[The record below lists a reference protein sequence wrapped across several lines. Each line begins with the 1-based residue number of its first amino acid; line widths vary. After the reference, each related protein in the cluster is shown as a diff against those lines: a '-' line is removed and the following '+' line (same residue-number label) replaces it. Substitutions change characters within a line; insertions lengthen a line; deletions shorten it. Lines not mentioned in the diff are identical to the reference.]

1 MGTEMNKKDKFS
13 IYAGAIA
20 ATLILTPETTRAEI
34 EQEKCFGIVKAGK
47 NDCAAADGSHS
58 CASYS
63 KLDASPYEWMLL
75 PKGTCKNIVGAL
87 SEAPEKKQEDE
98 DN

>member
-1 MGTEMNKKDKFS
+1 MKKKEKFS
-13 IYAGAIA
+13 ICVGAFA
-20 ATLILTPETTRAEI
+20 ATLIFSPETTLANI
-34 EQEKCFGIVKAGK
+34 EKEKCFGIVKAGK

-87 SEAPEKKQEDE
+87 LEAPEKKDKDE